1 MLGGLFN
8 VHRAGN
14 GDHCGEFNPAGLG
27 RVEAMIFAIEN
38 VNNNPNLLPNVT
50 IGYDIRNYCGSID
63 LAMKIAYDFVSHSKA
78 NSSVISYTTKVR
90 SKPIS
95 ALIGPIYSGSAV
107 LVGSLLQIANI
118 PAISPSATSVE
129 LSSQLYKDFF
139 RTVPPDNWQAK
150 VMADIIEL
158 FNWTYVAVVAIDDS
172 YGRSGVR
179 ALEKES
185 FNRKS
190 FCVALSE
197 FIPLLGYQEKINQTV
212 TKIKWKRSI
221 GVIIVWLSG
230 RPGEAFFQEVTNA
243 NLKEKTFIV
252 SDALARAPRFIT
264 LNGSLAIQ
272 PHDYRYSAFEGH
284 LKTIASAIKVEVGN
298 EWWDEFWRS
307 QLNFSAKQSI
317 DYDVN
322 ACKENMTSYHSVS
335 KLHSPSHSYLIDA
348 VFAFAHALDTIYNC
362 SALYGAQATN
372 NCPSVEPTVK
382 GSDLKKYLRN
392 VSFNGLTGKVQFDS
406 FGDPLSALYDI
417 VNLQRDPSTNT
428 GFRKVIV
435 GVWNKVTT
443 PNLQINASKIRW
455 NSHLGSASGPMSFC
469 SSECLPGTRKA
480 ITTPCCWNCIECP
493 QGTIST
499 EIGSRSCIACDTGTK
514 PNERRTKC
522 EKLPIINITL
532 TSATGISITVLA
544 FIGFV
549 LTLLACASYIRFYD
563 TPIVKASNREISV
576 LLMFSIAAMFVL
588 PVVELCEPSDFLCTA
603 TNVWRYS
610 TLTVCITVLFLKLMR
625 ITGVFEVDK
634 VAQLLKPCFKTPKRQ
649 GISISAINLAAFSL
663 IALWMAFDP
672 PGYQKIIRSD
682 EYIFLV
688 CKPLFANTGFSLFI
702 AVCAYILAVGLL
714 CTYYAFKARGIPE
727 NFNETKY
734 IAFSMYILLLSS
746 LAYYP
751 VVFNFES
758 WYVTLVSCSTTLITS
773 FGLLSCMFGPKVYVL
788 FYCPQQNSLEAVRSQ
803 VSQYSF
809 NVSGRDVF
817 PATIDVGRRNNVVK
831 PVG

>member
-1 MLGGLFN
+1 MTL
-8 VHRAGN
+8 
-14 GDHCGEFNPAGLG
+14 
-27 RVEAMIFAIEN
+27 M
-38 VNNNPNLLPNVT
+38 
-50 IGYDIRNYCGSID
+50 
-63 LAMKIAYDFVSHSKA
+63 
-78 NSSVISYTTKVR
+78 
-90 SKPIS
+90 
-95 ALIGPIYSGSAV
+95 
-107 LVGSLLQIANI
+107 
-118 PAISPSATSVE
+118 
-129 LSSQLYKDFF
+129 
-139 RTVPPDNWQAK
+139 
-150 VMADIIEL
+150 
-158 FNWTYVAVVAIDDS
+158 
-172 YGRSGVR
+172 GRSGVR

-190 FCVALSE
+190 FCLAFSE

-212 TKIKWKRSI
+212 AKIKWKRSI
-221 GVIIVWLSG
+221 GVIIVWLTG
-230 RPGEAFFQEVTNA
+230 RHEKAFLKEVTNA
-243 NLKEKTFIV
+243 NLKEKTLIF
-252 SDALARAPRFIT
+252 SDGPADPRFIT
-264 LNGSLAIQ
+264 LNGSLVIQ
-272 PHDYRYSAFEGH
+272 PRDFRYSAFEDH
-284 LKTIASAIKVEVGN
+284 LKTITPAKKIEVGN

-307 QLNFSAKQSI
+307 QLNCSAKQYT

-322 ACKENMTSYHSVS
+322 ACNENMRSYYAVS
-335 KLHSPSHSYLIDA
+335 KLHNTFHSYLIDA

-362 SALYGAQATN
+362 SALHGAQATN
-372 NCPSVEPTVK
+372 SCPSVEPTVK
-382 GSDLKKYLRN
+382 GSDLKNYLRN

-417 VNLQRDPSTNT
+417 VNLQRGPSTDT
-428 GFRKVIV
+428 SFRKVIV

-455 NSHLGSASGPMSFC
+455 NSHLSSTSGPMSFC

-493 QGTIST
+493 KGTIST

-514 PNERRTKC
+514 PNKRRTKC

-544 FIGFV
+544 SIGFV

-576 LLMFSIAAMFVL
+576 LLVFSIAAMFVL

-649 GISISAINLAAFSL
+649 GICISAINLAAFSL

-688 CKPLFANTGFSLFI
+688 CKPFFADTGFSLFI
-702 AVCAYILAVGLL
+702 AARAYILAVGLL

-734 IAFSMYILLLSS
+734 IAFSMYIFLLSS

-788 FYCPQQNSLEAVRSQ
+788 FHCPHQNSLEAVRSQ

>member
-8 VHRAGN
+8 VHFPDN
-14 GDHCGEFNPAGLG
+14 GDHCGDFNPAGLG

-38 VNNNPNLLPNVT
+38 VNKNPNLLPNVT
-50 IGYDIRNYCGSID
+50 IGYDIRNYCGSMAI
-63 LAMKIAYDFVSHSKA
+63 AMKIAYDFVSHSKA
-78 NSSVISYTTKVR
+78 NCSVISYTTKVR
-90 SKPIS
+90 PKPIS
-95 ALIGPIYSGSAV
+95 ALTGLIYSGSAV
-107 LVGSLLQIANI
+107 LVGSLLQVANI
-118 PAISPSATSVE
+118 PAISPDATSVE

-150 VMADIIEL
+150 VMADIIEF
-158 FNWTYVAVVAIDDS
+158 FNWTYVAVVGIDDS
-172 YGRSGVR
+172 YGRSGIR

-190 FCVALSE
+190 FCVAFSE

-212 TKIKWKRSI
+212 AKIKWKRSI

-230 RPGEAFFQEVTNA
+230 RPREAFWEEVTNA

-252 SDALARAPRFIT
+252 SDALVLDPRFIT

-284 LKTIASAIKVEVGN
+284 LKTMAPAKIVEVGN

-307 QLNFSAKQSI
+307 QLNCSAKQST

-322 ACKENMTSYHSVS
+322 ACKANMTSYHSVS
-335 KLHSPSHSYLIDA
+335 KLQSPYHSYLIDA
-348 VFAFAHALDTIYNC
+348 VFALAHALDTIYNC
-362 SALYGAQATN
+362 SSLYGAQATN
-372 NCPSVEPTVK
+372 SCPSVEPTVK

-406 FGDPLSALYDI
+406 FGDPSSALYDV
-417 VNLQRDPSTNT
+417 VNLQRGPSSDT
-428 GFRKVIV
+428 GFSKVIV
-435 GVWNKVTT
+435 GVWNKETT
-443 PNLQINASKIRW
+443 PNLKINESKIQW
-455 NSHLGSASGPMSFC
+455 NSHLDSASGPMSFC

-480 ITTPCCWNCIECP
+480 ITTPCCWDCIDCP
-493 QGTIST
+493 QGTVST
-499 EIGSRSCIACDTGTK
+499 ELGSRSCIACDTETK
-514 PNERRTKC
+514 PNKGRIKC

-532 TSATGISITVLA
+532 TSATGISITVVA
-544 FIGFV
+544 SIGCV
-549 LTLLACASYIRFYD
+549 LTLLVCASYIKFYN
-563 TPIVKASNREISV
+563 TPIVKASRREVSV
-576 LLMFSIAAMFVL
+576 LLLFDIAVLFVL
-588 PVVELCEPSDFLCTA
+588 PVVELGEPSDFLCSA

-610 TLTVCITVLFLKLMR
+610 ALTLCITVLFLKLMM
-625 ITGVFEVDK
+625 ITGVFELDK
-634 VAQLLKPCFKTPKRQ
+634 VAQLLKPCFKTAKRQ
-649 GISISAINLAAFSL
+649 GISVSLINSAAFSL
-663 IALWMAFDP
+663 IALWMAFDH
-672 PGYQKIIRSD
+672 PGRQKIIRSD
-682 EYIFLV
+682 EYIFVV
-688 CKPLFANTGFSLFI
+688 CKPFYTNTGFSLFI
-702 AVCAYILAVGLL
+702 AVCAYILTVALL

-758 WYVTLVSCSTTLITS
+758 WYVALVSCSTTLITS
-773 FGLLSCMFGPKVYVL
+773 FGLLSCMFGPKVYILL
-788 FYCPQQNSLEAVRSQ
+788 FRPQQNILEAVRSQ

-809 NVSGRDVF
+809 NISGTDVL
-817 PATIDVGRRNNVVK
+817 PASVDVGGRNNVVK